1 MNPGTEQES
10 LGITKRDRVKVK
22 LGVKEKKR
30 KKMKVTDGDL
40 ECLEAKKLVLFGA
53 WCFLILGKQLK
64 GGGEELRE

>member
-22 LGVKEKKR
+22 LGVKKKKR
-30 KKMKVTDGDL
+30 KKRKVTDGDL

-53 WCFLILGKQLK
+53 WCFLILGSSLK
-64 GGGEELRE
+64 AAGKN